1 MRIIN
6 LILVLILLLII
17 FSSFLLTSLNKTLI
31 NLDLLFF
38 TLDIKLG
45 AALLFSVLLGGVIT
59 LVLELLYF
67 SRRRNL

>member
-17 FSSFLLTSLNKTLI
+17 FSSFLLTSLNKTLVS
-31 NLDLLFF
+31 LDLLFL

-45 AALLFSVLLGGVIT
+45 VALLFSILLGGVIA
-59 LVLELLYF
+59 LVLELLYL
-67 SRRRNL
+67 SGRRKH